1 MNNMTTDRPDLNV
14 VRVRHELK
22 ARLLQV
28 KRVRSVTPHLLCI
41 TLAGADL
48 DGFESASFDDHVKVF
63 FPEPGEDKPVM
74 PVIGPDGPTFSELK
88 PKLVARDFTPRRY
101 DADAG
106 ELDIEFVLHGTGPAT
121 NWAAQAQV
129 GHYLGIGGPRG
140 SMIIPTGFDWHML
153 IGDETAL
160 PAIARRVEELPA
172 GTRVIALMEVG
183 QPEARIS
190 FDTKADLSVEWRFRS
205 EAEFPGAGLL
215 TALRE
220 IAMPE
225 GEGYVW
231 AAGESS
237 LIRAARQVLC
247 DERGV
252 EKKRIRAAS
261 YWKRGVD
268 AVHETF
274 DD

>member
-1 MNNMTTDRPDLNV
+1 MNDMTIQQPDLSV
-14 VRVRHELK
+14 VRVRHALK
-22 ARLLQV
+22 ARLLRAT
-28 KRVRSVTPHLLCI
+28 RVQSVTPHLLRV
-41 TLAGADL
+41 TVAGADL
-48 DGFESASFDDHVKVF
+48 EGFESASFDDHVKVF
-63 FPEPGEDKPVM
+63 FPVPGEDKPLM
-74 PVIGPDGPTFSELK
+74 PVFGPNGPIFSAQE
-88 PKLVARDFTPRRY
+88 PRPVSRDFTPRRY

-106 ELDIEFVLHGTGPAT
+106 ELDIEFALHGTGPAT
-121 NWAAQAQV
+121 HWAAQARV
-129 GHYLGIGGPRG
+129 GQYLGIGGPRG
-140 SMIIPTGFDWHML
+140 SMIIPTSFDWHML

-183 QPEARIS
+183 QPDARIP
-190 FDTKADLSVEWRFRS
+190 FDTKADLSAEWRFRS

-215 TALRE
+215 AALRE

-247 DERGV
+247 DERGID
-252 EKKRIRAAS
+252 KKRIRAAS

-268 AVHETF
+268 AVHETI